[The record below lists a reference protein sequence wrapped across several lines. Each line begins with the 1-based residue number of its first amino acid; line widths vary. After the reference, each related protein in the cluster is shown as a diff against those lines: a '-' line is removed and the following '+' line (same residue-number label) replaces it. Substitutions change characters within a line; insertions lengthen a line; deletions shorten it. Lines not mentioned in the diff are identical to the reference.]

1 MVNRPWALLTRTLDR
16 SSLPTPDEVYS
27 TYPGDINMHH
37 FLSLVQARR
46 DGAALAPPTDKPPPQ
61 RPNPKAVAL
70 FQLCGPRHMLPTV
83 LRAAEQDERAAQI
96 YHELIELRAGI
107 PGLGSD
113 WT

>member
-1 MVNRPWALLTRTLDR
+1 
-16 SSLPTPDEVYS
+16 
-27 TYPGDINMHH
+27 
-37 FLSLVQARR
+37 
-46 DGAALAPPTDKPPPQ
+46 
-61 RPNPKAVAL
+61 
-70 FQLCGPRHMLPTV
+70 MLPTV